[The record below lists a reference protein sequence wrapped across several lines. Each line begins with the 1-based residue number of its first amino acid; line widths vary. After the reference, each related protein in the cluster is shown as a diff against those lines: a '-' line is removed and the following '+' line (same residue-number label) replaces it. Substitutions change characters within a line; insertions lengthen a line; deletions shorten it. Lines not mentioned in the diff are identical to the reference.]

1 MIVSQCV
8 AQWSEI
14 IVCFAEIRMSVAKV
28 TPSSLAPV
36 LSGRIQAVRMS
47 LLLSGVT
54 DQTIEAACRVAE
66 ALQCEGG

>member
-36 LSGRIQAVRMS
+36 LSGTSKVRMY
-47 LLLSGVT
+47 LHLSGVT